1 VILVATWTAP
11 QTAAVIVGVAAAV
24 VALIGVWINGLRQ
37 ERHRRRE
44 LYADALEA
52 TYAYREFAYVVRRR
66 RSDVPGEERVR
77 ISESLREIQRD
88 LAKYEALMKIE
99 RCTNVAVNYRHLVD
113 KTREVAGG
121 YMRAS
126 WNGDGAAED
135 KQMNIADIDFAPL
148 EEYEIAYLGAVADD
162 LPAWKFWR

>member
-1 VILVATWTAP
+1 MIFATWTAA
-11 QTAAVIVGVAAAV
+11 QTAAVIVGVVAAI
-24 VALIGVWINGLRQ
+24 VAMLGVWINGLRQ

-66 RSDVPGEERVR
+66 RIDVPGEERVR

-99 RCTNVAVNYRHLVD
+99 RCTKVAVAYRHLVE

-135 KQMNIADIDFAPL
+135 KQMNIADIDFTPL
-148 EEYEIAYLGAVADD
+148 KDYEDAYLDAVAQD

>member
-1 VILVATWTAP
+1 MIIAAWGAA
-11 QTAAVIVGVAAAV
+11 QTAALIVAIVAAVIAM
-24 VALIGVWINGLRQ
+24 LGVWINGLRA

-44 LYADALEA
+44 LYAAALEA

-66 RSDVPGEERVR
+66 RPEVPGEERVR
-77 ISESLREIQRD
+77 ISEALREIQRD

-99 RCTNVAVNYRHLVD
+99 RCTKVAVEYRNLVE

-121 YMRAS
+121 YMRAAWS
-126 WNGDGAAED
+126 GDGAAED
-135 KQMNIADIDFAPL
+135 KQMNIADVDFTPL
-148 EEYEIAYLGAVADD
+148 TLHEDAYLKAVQED